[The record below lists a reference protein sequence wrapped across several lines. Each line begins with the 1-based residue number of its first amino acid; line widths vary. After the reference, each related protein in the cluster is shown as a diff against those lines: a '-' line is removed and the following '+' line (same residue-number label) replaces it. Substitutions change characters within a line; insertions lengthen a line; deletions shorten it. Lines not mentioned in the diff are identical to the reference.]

1 VTRTSRLPLPERLTE
16 DRMRRN
22 LEALRASFAHAEVI
36 SRRANRLVI
45 RWREVDSGQTVVVK
59 LWSRPDLRGAVRR
72 TLRIAPCHREWRNLT
87 RLMRQDVAVPRPL
100 GLATVVPD
108 IAGYTDALMMED
120 LGECETATEHLK
132 RLLRAGDERGAQ
144 ALEDAVIEITRR
156 LVDAGMLDEDHGMLN
171 VVVPRAGRPARLD
184 VEIMRR
190 VFVPA
195 LFIGSYG
202 RMLGRLIGLHAF
214 AVQPDVGRTLR
225 FADRLRARLN
235 PSRPVLWRATR
246 HAHQMMAEQRR
257 RYGIDTRLRLP
268 WE

>member
-1 VTRTSRLPLPERLTE
+1 MTGASRLPLPEALTE
-16 DRMRRN
+16 AGMRRN
-22 LEALRASFAHAEVI
+22 LEALRASFANANVI

-45 RWREVDSGQTVVVK
+45 RWREVDSGHAVVVK

-72 TLRIAPCHREWRNLT
+72 LLRIAPCHREWRNLKRLT
-87 RLMRQDVAVPRPL
+87 RLGIAVPRPL
-100 GLATVVPD
+100 GIAGIVPD

-120 LGECETATEHLK
+120 LGQCETATEHLK
-132 RLLRAGDERGAQ
+132 RLLQAGDEEGART
-144 ALEDAVIEITRR
+144 LEDDVIEITRQI
-156 LVDAGMLDEDHGMLN
+156 VDAGMLDEDHGMLN
-171 VVVPRAGRPARLD
+171 VVVPRTGRPARLD
-184 VEIMRR
+184 LEIMQR
-190 VFVPA
+190 VVVPA

-225 FADRLRARLN
+225 FADRLRAQLN
-235 PSRPVLWRATR
+235 PARPVLWRASR